1 MLVRRFIGNCQICE
15 GDFKTSPD
23 GTVAL
28 HGYKRPGDGSIH
40 GRCPGEGWAAYEL
53 GTNRIPLVIDAY
65 KQEAV
70 DIDKRVRR
78 IDAGEVTSFL
88 ESGYRGKLKE
98 VTTADPQWKWKILDH
113 RRDLLAKKRR
123 AEEMVV
129 HYQTRLQR
137 WTLRPLREVDEQ
149 GRTIEQR
156 QAQEGRKQE
165 RAAAKSAKE
174 ATAEALRA
182 QRGKILMDRRAILDR
197 AGALI
202 REAAARGDR
211 DAVMAV
217 LMDLGKK
224 KNKPLLDPSF
234 AMAESLA
241 GLKRYGTVPTDLPE
255 SVAWDANGVSAGAW
269 EMELRADA
277 ALANLGIDYRSDATR
292 RLYNKY

>member
-1 MLVRRFIGNCQICE
+1 
-15 GDFKTSPD
+15 
-23 GTVAL
+23 
-28 HGYKRPGDGSIH
+28 
-40 GRCPGEGWAAYEL
+40 
-53 GTNRIPLVIDAY
+53 
-65 KQEAV
+65 
-70 DIDKRVRR
+70 
-78 IDAGEVTSFL
+78 
-88 ESGYRGKLKE
+88 
-98 VTTADPQWKWKILDH
+98 
-113 RRDLLAKKRR
+113 
-123 AEEMVV
+123 
-129 HYQTRLQR
+129 
-137 WTLRPLREVDEQ
+137 VDEQ